1 MSTARKTSK
10 DVDRCLSYGS
20 SKGIYYLKYSMI
32 VIFIEVWW
40 LYSICMGIQ
49 LQLKYLHLTAVLA
62 YIVKWKMNQMQY
74 IL

>member
-1 MSTARKTSK
+1 
-10 DVDRCLSYGS
+10 
-20 SKGIYYLKYSMI
+20 MI
-32 VIFIEVWW
+32 VILVEGWW

-49 LQLKYLHLTAVLA
+49 LQLKYLHLTAVLD